1 MGKNREFIARMASP
15 LHGKND
21 QEKTNEMTQPK
32 KRRFSSQIKLLL
44 ISSLVAMAIATIQKF
59 NVQELLRTSLNWVE
73 SLGSWGVAAF
83 IVIYNIATILFI
95 PGALLTMSGGVLF
108 GLVWGSIYVVIAA
121 TLGATGAFFIG
132 RCLCRKAI
140 CRMIENHPQFQ
151 AIDKVVAQE
160 GFKIV
165 LLTRLSPIL
174 PFNLLNYAFGVT
186 QVSVR
191 DYILGSFGIIPGTVM
206 YVYLGSLV
214 SDLAMLGKP
223 NQFTS
228 PETQIMQ
235 WVIRGVGLMA
245 TVALTIYLARLAK
258 KALNTNV

>member
-1 MGKNREFIARMASP
+1 MN
-15 LHGKND
+15 
-21 QEKTNEMTQPK
+21 QPR

-59 NVQELLRTSLNWVE
+59 NIQELLRTSLIWVE

-140 CRMIENHPQFQ
+140 CRMIETHPQFQ
-151 AIDKVVAQE
+151 AIDKAVAKE

-223 NQFTS
+223 NQFNS

-235 WVIRGVGLMA
+235 WLIRGVGLIA

>member
-1 MGKNREFIARMASP
+1 MS
-15 LHGKND
+15 
-21 QEKTNEMTQPK
+21 QPR
-32 KRRFSSQIKLLL
+32 KRRFSFQIKLLL
-44 ISSLVAMAIATIQKF
+44 ISSLVVMAIATIQKF
-59 NVQELLRTSLNWVE
+59 NFQELLRTSLIWVE

-83 IVIYNIATILFI
+83 IVIYNIATVLFI

-132 RCLCRKAI
+132 RCLCRKVI

-151 AIDKVVAQE
+151 AIDKAIAQE

-214 SDLAMLGKP
+214 SDLAMLEKP

-228 PETQIMQ
+228 PETQIIQ

-258 KALNTNV
+258 KSLEDV